1 MRKMLLV
8 TLGTCLITLA
18 GKSQISKGSVLLGG
32 SIGFYKSTTSAESF
46 TSNSNTTILYPV
58 AGIAIKD
65 NWVTGLQAGFARS
78 SSKNS
83 NGSHDQQNNF
93 SSAGIFSR
101 NYLLLGKGVYLFNH
115 GDLSYLQSRYQQNNN
130 PDQIRNHNVKGI
142 TLALTPGISYAVS
155 KRFHLETS
163 LNQLVSLSYSKTET
177 EHISLLGRNL
187 EKQKNLA
194 FQSNLSSTIPL
205 SIGFRFLL
213 AK

>member
-1 MRKMLLV
+1 
-8 TLGTCLITLA
+8 
-18 GKSQISKGSVLLGG
+18 
-32 SIGFYKSTTSAESF
+32 
-46 TSNSNTTILYPV
+46 
-58 AGIAIKD
+58 
-65 NWVTGLQAGFARS
+65 
-78 SSKNS
+78 
-83 NGSHDQQNNF
+83 
-93 SSAGIFSR
+93 
-101 NYLLLGKGVYLFNH
+101 
-115 GDLSYLQSRYQQNNN
+115 
-130 PDQIRNHNVKGI
+130 VKGI